1 MRRSAALVVQRA
13 RTATRQQVR
22 TATAKDVNTSTT
34 EYVGDSRPRL
44 SVERSSTR
52 LPPQHNYLGETVRM
66 NVPKQLLAIIALTL
80 AACTLF
86 AQEPGGTAPEMN
98 APASTY
104 QPKFHGDPARSDSE
118 AAALAYM
125 RVVIRAQRQFNKQ
138 YNHFATSLAE
148 LVHSGSFTKR
158 MVDTNRGDYT
168 AQFKGKKDS
177 YVLTMTPKNMDAQHR
192 SFYAEDDGKI
202 HAEESKPADSNSPLL
217 K

>member
-1 MRRSAALVVQRA
+1 MKKSVVHFFA
-13 RTATRQQVR
+13 VIT
-22 TATAKDVNTSTT
+22 
-34 EYVGDSRPRL
+34 G
-44 SVERSSTR
+44 
-52 LPPQHNYLGETVRM
+52 
-66 NVPKQLLAIIALTL
+66 LAL
-80 AACTLF
+80 AASIFLASSPAF
-86 AQEPGGTAPEMN
+86 ALQTS
-98 APASTY
+98 ASTY

-158 MVDTNRGDYT
+158 MVNPDRGDYT
-168 AQFKGKKDS
+168 VDFHGKKDS
-177 YVLTMTPKNMDAQHR
+177 YILTMMPKQLDATHR

-202 HAEESKPADSNSPLL
+202 RADEEKLADAKSPVL

>member
-1 MRRSAALVVQRA
+1 MRNPWKE
-13 RTATRQQVR
+13 VR
-22 TATAKDVNTSTT
+22 LLIA
-34 EYVGDSRPRL
+34 
-44 SVERSSTR
+44 
-52 LPPQHNYLGETVRM
+52 
-66 NVPKQLLAIIALTL
+66 LLATGAWL
-80 AACTLF
+80 AA
-86 AQEPGGTAPEMN
+86 AQNPTPTAPSS
-98 APASTY
+98 PGSPVTY

-158 MVDTNRGDYT
+158 MVNPDRGDYT
-168 AQFKGKKDS
+168 ASFQGKKDS
-177 YVLTMTPKNMDAQHR
+177 FILTMTPKQLDAQHR

-202 HAEESKPADSNSPLL
+202 HADEEKPADASSPVV